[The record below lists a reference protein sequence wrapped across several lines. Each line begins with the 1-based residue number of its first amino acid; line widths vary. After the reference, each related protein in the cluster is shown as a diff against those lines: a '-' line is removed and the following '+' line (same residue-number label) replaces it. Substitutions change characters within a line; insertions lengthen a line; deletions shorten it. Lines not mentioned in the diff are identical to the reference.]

1 MGIRLGV
8 VLALP
13 LLLAG
18 CGDSGD
24 DSGPVGRT
32 VPLLDGT
39 SWIATGITE
48 NGTARALV
56 PGSELRVEFVDGS
69 ISINAGCN
77 GMGGN
82 YTLSEEA
89 ELATGA
95 LAGTEM
101 GCDQPLMDQDAWLA
115 GTVFAEPLIAAVEGS
130 TLTLTREGLE
140 LVLTDR
146 GVASPDAALH
156 GTSWQLDGIRT
167 GDSVSSVPA
176 GAQIPTLL
184 IAEDGAVTVHTGC
197 NGGRGTA
204 TVSDSTITFEP
215 VVTTKMACADEAGRQ
230 TEVAVLTM
238 LDGAV
243 TWAINEQNLTLTKG
257 DSGLTFRAAS

>member
-13 LLLAG
+13 LLLTA
-18 CGDSGD
+18 CGDSD
-24 DSGPVGRT
+24 DDPGPTGRT

-39 SWIATGITE
+39 SWVATKITE
-48 NGTARALV
+48 GGNPRALV

-77 GMGGN
+77 GMGGT

-101 GCDQPLMDQDAWLA
+101 GCDQPLMDQDAWLS
-115 GTVFAEPLIAAVEGS
+115 GTVFAEPLVASVEGT
-130 TLTLTREGLE
+130 TLTLAREGLE

-146 GVASPDAALH
+146 GVAAPDATLE
-156 GTSWQLDGIRT
+156 GTAWQLDGIRS
-167 GDSVSSVPA
+167 GEAVSSVPA
-176 GAQIPTLL
+176 GAHIPTLM

-204 TVSDSTITFEP
+204 TVSGDTVTFAP
-215 VVTTKMACADEAGRQ
+215 IVTTKMSCADEAGQQ
-230 TEVAVLTM
+230 TEAAVLGV

-243 TWAINEQNLTLTKG
+243 TWSITEQNLTLTKA
-257 DSGLTFRAAS
+257 DRGLTYRAGS

>member
-8 VLALP
+8 VMALP
-13 LLLAG
+13 LLLAA

-39 SWIATGITE
+39 SWVATEITE
-48 NGTARALV
+48 DGTGRTLV

-115 GTVFAEPLIAAVEGS
+115 GTVFAEPLIAEVEGS

-146 GVASPDAALH
+146 GVASPDAALQ

-167 GDSVSSVPA
+167 GDAVSSVPA
-176 GAQIPTLL
+176 GTQTPTLL
-184 IAEDGAVTVHTGC
+184 IADDGAVTVHTGC

-204 TVSDSTITFEP
+204 TVSDSTITFAP
-215 VVTTKMACADEAGRQ
+215 VVTTKAACASEVGRQ
-230 TEVAVLTM
+230 TEAAVLAT

-243 TWAINEQNLTLTKG
+243 TWTINEQNLTLTKG
-257 DSGLTFRAAS
+257 DSGLMFRAAS